1 MPPEAINFI
10 DCPLLLLLHSSM
22 ISLYKSNEG
31 PSSMPSLE
39 MSDLLTD
46 VINDLKE
53 KQSNSF
59 TSYVK
64 SIKTRKKGIN
74 AKR

>member
-1 MPPEAINFI
+1 M
-10 DCPLLLLLHSSM
+10 SR
-22 ISLYKSNEG
+22 SNNKFKIHCYFNDDSVELTSVRIEG
-31 PSSMPSLE
+31 GFKMPSLE